1 MPAVTGKVYFS
12 SVDHSSWVEA
22 KLEFARF
29 AVVKIATARMPWPQ
43 DSADDRPVGCPH
55 RLQVDSAHSFIISM
69 QPVPS
74 ALQTTLTHV
83 SRSDGRELAFNQTKL
98 INGVYHVTF
107 DEDEAHGIITVN
119 MVTRH
124 PRNNFTAVHNFGNP
138 MLHLKTYEKA
148 TTDVSKVVTKE
159 VAVIKHAASTFSLAR
174 QPAGHA
180 PHKQGPRTCVL
191 NVAFTR
197 VVSTVRSRNADTA
210 REGMFHLRS
219 FGTDTTREGRRV
231 ERKVDRRAERRTEDA
246 NSFSHNRRRSSRLS

>member
-1 MPAVTGKVYFS
+1 
-12 SVDHSSWVEA
+12 
-22 KLEFARF
+22 
-29 AVVKIATARMPWPQ
+29 MPWPQ

-148 TTDVSKVVTKE
+148 TTDMFLRGAAVQLYKPHPCGFTKLW
-159 VAVIKHAASTFSLAR
+159 H
-174 QPAGHA
+174 GHY
-180 PHKQGPRTCVL
+180 KGGEE
-191 NVAFTR
+191 
-197 VVSTVRSRNADTA
+197 SGE
-210 REGMFHLRS
+210 EGGQES
-219 FGTDTTREGRRV
+219 GEANGRRQLV
-231 ERKVDRRAERRTEDA
+231 FAQPEAKQSSQLSAEADKFCGFDIFDVTGGEVHLILYTSSSAIFPVLPATFIVAHSSADA
-246 NSFSHNRRRSSRLS
+246 SPMIVVFVPTSIAPP